1 MSHKKKQKKVIKKQ
15 ITEAPVQVDSVIKV
29 VSKPLVV
36 PELTPLFKNHL
47 LEVKNSES
55 KIHYTK
61 YDFLV
66 AGILFISFAL
76 FVRLYVK
83 NRKRLSQVIKSFY
96 LNTSQFSREG
106 LSLGNGVSVFLSVLS
121 VFTLSIF
128 IGQLINYYGFSITT
142 GNFNYFVVTSLLI
155 ILGYSLKLISI
166 KILGY
171 IFQTPKPASEY
182 IITIFLFVNTL
193 GLFMFPIVVC
203 LAFAKQIN
211 PLIFIYSGDVIILYF
226 LLMRFI
232 RGFIIGL
239 NTLRAS
245 KFYLFMYLCTLE
257 IFPIVIMV
265 KIIMLEIK

>member
-1 MSHKKKQKKVIKKQ
+1 MSQTKNNKQNK
-15 ITEAPVQVDSVIKV
+15 ITDSVKTPV
-29 VSKPLVV
+29 VTVLQKSVQKIVL
-36 PELTPLFKNHL
+36 PEPAQKSLFENHL

-211 PLIFIYSGDVIILYF
+211 PLIFIYSGYVIILYF